1 VGVVGGVRQYSL
13 AADLPNWVGGAMYMP
28 YAQSIAGDR
37 QIPAAMN
44 LLVKASSDSPHLRSA
59 LRGLAEE
66 QAPNA
71 PVGEVEALTDVMSA
85 SIGDFRATIQV
96 FIGFAAA
103 AILLAAVGIYGL
115 VSYWVTQRTYEIGLR
130 VAIGATRQHIVSMV
144 LGQGLRL
151 SLIGVGGGV
160 IAALALTRFL
170 ESLLYGVTSTDPLIF
185 AGVIALL
192 LAMVL
197 AAAAL
202 PAWRAARIDPLQS
215 LRVD

>member
-1 VGVVGGVRQYSL
+1 VVGNVRQSSL
-13 AADLPNWVGGAMYMP
+13 AEGLPDWLGGAMYMP
-28 YAQSIAGDR
+28 YAQAVQGNQ

-44 LLVKASSDSPHLRSA
+44 LLIKPSQDSPRLRNE
-59 LRGLAEE
+59 LRHLAED
-66 QAPNA
+66 QAPSA
-71 PVGEVEALTDVMSA
+71 PVGEVQTLADMMSA
-85 SIGDFRATIQV
+85 SIGDFRSTIQV
-96 FIGFAAA
+96 FISFAAA

-151 SLIGVGGGV
+151 SLIGIAGGLV
-160 IAALALTRFL
+160 AALALTRFL
-170 ESLLYGVTSTDPLIF
+170 HSLLYGVTTTDPVTF

-192 LAMVL
+192 LGMVL
-197 AAAAL
+197 AAAAF
-202 PAWRAARIDPLQS
+202 PAWRAARIDPLKS

>member
-1 VGVVGGVRQYSL
+1 VGVVGDVRQTSL
-13 AADLPNWVGGAMYMP
+13 AEGLPSWMGGAMYMP
-28 YAQSIAGDR
+28 YAQSVQGDK
-37 QIPAAMN
+37 QIPAAMS
-44 LLVKASSDSPHLRSA
+44 LLVKTRPDSPRLRSE
-59 LRGLAEE
+59 LRSLAED

-71 PVGEVEALTDVMSA
+71 PVGEVQGLADMMAA
-85 SIGDFRATIQV
+85 SIGDFRSIIQV
-96 FIGFAAA
+96 FISFAVA

-151 SLIGVGGGV
+151 SLIGIGAGV

-170 ESLLYGVTSTDPLIF
+170 ESLLYGVTTTDPLTF
-185 AGVIALL
+185 AAVIALL
-192 LAMVL
+192 LGMVL
-197 AAAAL
+197 AAAAF
-202 PAWRAARIDPLQS
+202 PAWRAARIDPLKS